1 MQEMILIS
9 SLVIK
14 KVFMGYEMSKEY
26 TFLGRLTIA
35 DIAGRCSHYV
45 AQRAW
50 RTDRDSKELDGIMEV
65 IIDNIL
71 IFTYEFG
78 FYNHCYTSRNALG
91 FIEKN
96 IFPRSPYQAFLM
108 WFHLKRVRTLC

>member
-1 MQEMILIS
+1 
-9 SLVIK
+9 
-14 KVFMGYEMSKEY
+14 MGYEMSKEY
-26 TFLGRLTIA
+26 AFLGRLTIA
-35 DIAGRCSHYV
+35 YIAGRCSHYV

-91 FIEKN
+91 FIEKKY
-96 IFPRSPYQAFLM
+96 FPQITISSISYVVPSQKGKNPLLI
-108 WFHLKRVRTLC
+108 H